1 MRVFTESQRTQ
12 LRASL
17 LSEAA
22 RDARLSGGAITGSA
36 AAGKEDIWSDI
47 DLAFGVAEGNAIQDV
62 LTTWTQKM
70 YDQHRAVHHMD
81 VHAGPW
87 IYRVFFLENTLQ
99 VDLAFVPAS
108 DFRPLAPTFQL
119 IFGTAGPA
127 LTVPNPRATD
137 LIGWGWLY
145 AIHARSCIARGKV
158 WQAEHMI
165 SAVRDHALML
175 ACLRHNLP
183 AAHGRGSDQL
193 PADLLLTFEAA
204 LVPSLEPGALF
215 RAFHAAV
222 TALIAEVEAADPLL
236 AGRLREPLILLT
248 QFDPA

>member
-1 MRVFTESQRTQ
+1 MEVFTPQQRTQ
-12 LRASL
+12 LRARL
-17 LSEAA
+17 LAEATQ
-22 RDARLSGGAITGSA
+22 DTRLSGGAITGSA
-36 AAGKEDIWSDI
+36 VAGKEDIWSDI
-47 DLAFGVAEGNAIQDV
+47 DLAFGVASDADIQDV

-70 YDQHRAVHHMD
+70 YGQHQAVHHMD

-119 IFGTAGPA
+119 IFGTAGEP
-127 LTVPNPRATD
+127 LNMPNPRAAD
-137 LIGWGWLY
+137 LIGWAWLY

-193 PADLLLTFEAA
+193 PVGLLATFEPA
-204 LVPSLEPGALF
+204 LVRSLDAASL
-215 RAFHAAV
+215 RASFAASV
-222 TALIAEVEAADPLL
+222 TALIHELEAAEPAL
-236 AGRLREPLILLT
+236 AATLREPLLLLT
-248 QFDPA
+248 RLDPA